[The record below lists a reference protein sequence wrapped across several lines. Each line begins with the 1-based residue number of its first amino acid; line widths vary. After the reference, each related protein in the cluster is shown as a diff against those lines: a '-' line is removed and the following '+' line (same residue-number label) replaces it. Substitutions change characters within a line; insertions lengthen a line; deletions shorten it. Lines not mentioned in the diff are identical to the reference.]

1 VNSFSS
7 MSVRELFERAG
18 AIKHGH
24 FAIKSGHHTS
34 EFWEK
39 ALLLQS
45 YEIRT
50 EVVNRLAKIVASFR
64 PTVICSPP
72 VGGIILGAGVADK
85 LRVRFVFIDKALDGL
100 NMGRGYSFSVEER
113 VAIVDDCVSSGATLV
128 DMERI
133 LADHGL
139 KCRGIGVVLDR
150 RSGTPDGDTVS
161 PECEV
166 CALAN
171 VSEPMNYRPST
182 CPMCES
188 MNELTI
194 STLERPRVSK
204 L

>member
-1 VNSFSS
+1 
-7 MSVRELFERAG
+7 MSVKELFVRAG

-45 YEIRT
+45 YDIRA
-50 EVVNRLAKIVASFR
+50 EVVERLSKIVASFR

-72 VGGIILGAGVADK
+72 VGGIILGTGVADK
-85 LRVRFVFIDKALDGL
+85 LGVRFVFIDKALEGL
-100 NMGRGYSFSVEER
+100 KMGRGYSFDAEER
-113 VAIVDDCVSSGATLV
+113 VAIVDDCVSSGSTLV
-128 DMERI
+128 QMERI

-150 RSGTPDGDTVS
+150 RSGTPSGDTVS

-171 VSEPMNYRPST
+171 VGEPMNYRPSS

-188 MNELTI
+188 MNEIMT